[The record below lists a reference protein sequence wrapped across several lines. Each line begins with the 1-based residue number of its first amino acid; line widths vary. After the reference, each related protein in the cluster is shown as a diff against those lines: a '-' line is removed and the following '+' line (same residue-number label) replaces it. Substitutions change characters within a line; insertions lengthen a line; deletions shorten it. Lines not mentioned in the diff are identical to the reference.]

1 MLYLNETEIE
11 SLVKMP
17 DVMRVVEDCFRLQGQ
32 GKATNQ
38 PRRRVYVPDG
48 MMHVMFASLMRENEG
63 YLGLKTYTAFPGIG
77 VRFIFLL
84 WDANSS
90 ELLSLMEA
98 NLLGQLR
105 TGAASGIAAKYMA
118 NESIEEAGLIGTG
131 RQAGTQLEAICLA
144 RNIKNFKP
152 NVIFNAL
159 HGQFGEDGYIQT
171 ILERF
176 KIPYTHSGVIAS
188 SIAMDKEISKKI
200 FIKNKINTPK
210 FFTYSYDVKNED
222 LIKKIKK
229 KLRFPV
235 VVKPLNEGS
244 SVNVYICNEK
254 NIIKILNSIKQYK
267 KVMIEEFIGGREI
280 QVAIM
285 GNKKLGAIE
294 LKPKRKFYD
303 YQAKYNSSAKTE
315 HIIPVD
321 LPKGK
326 MDIVMNMA
334 YKAHKVIGCMGVTRS
349 DFKFFNN
356 KFYLL
361 EINTQPGMTKLSL
374 VPEIAAY
381 RGISFLELIE
391 WIMQDASKKK

>member
-1 MLYLNETEIE
+1 MKKKILIISGGISKERLI
-11 SLVKMP
+11 SL
-17 DVMRVVEDCFRLQGQ
+17 DTGQ
-32 GKATNQ
+32 Q
-38 PRRRVYVPDG
+38 V
-48 MMHVMFASLMRENEG
+48 
-63 YLGLKTYTAFPGIG
+63 
-77 VRFIFLL
+77 
-84 WDANSS
+84 
-90 ELLSLMEA
+90 
-98 NLLGQLR
+98 
-105 TGAASGIAAKYMA
+105 A
-118 NESIEEAGLIGTG
+118 NELKKNGYSVKITEPDNN
-131 RQAGTQLEAICLA
+131 LEK
-144 RNIKNFKP
+144 NIKFFKP

-303 YQAKYNSSAKTE
+303 YQAKYNSSAKTK

-326 MDIVMNMA
+326 MNMVMNMA
-334 YKAHKVIGCMGVTRS
+334 HKAHKVIGCRGVTRS
-349 DFKFFNN
+349 DFKFFKD

-374 VPEIAAY
+374 VPEIAAFK
-381 RGISFLELIE
+381 GISFLKLIE